1 MVPTKK
7 KMTKKITDIMNQE
20 SFLKSSKNEQK
31 INPGQ
36 KISNFDR
43 KSFIAAIDNLF
54 LKLELSYHYQF
65 YKVFGTDDKLAEAK
79 KLWAESLKKY
89 PSECI
94 DSAVEIV
101 IQSNDYLPTLTEI
114 IKACSGSMGSINIP
128 NPQEAFIE
136 AQKSSSPRRSFPWTH
151 PIIYWAGREIGWELI
166 NSPNNTNTFQAFSK
180 TYVRLVKELKAGKKF
195 EIVSKEDNEIIEPL
209 DVKLFDSLRK
219 KHGL

>member
-1 MVPTKK
+1 
-7 KMTKKITDIMNQE
+7 MT
-20 SFLKSSKNEQK
+20 
-31 INPGQ
+31 PGQ
-36 KISNFDR
+36 KISNSDR

-65 YKVFGTDDKLAEAK
+65 YKVFGTDDKLIEAK

-136 AQKSSSPRRSFPWTH
+136 AQKSSSPRNSFPWTH
-151 PIIYWAGREIGWELI
+151 PIIYWAGKEVGWELI

-180 TYVRLVKELKAGKKF
+180 IYMRLVKELKAGKKF
-195 EIVSKEDNEIIEPL
+195 EVNPKEYNEISEPL
-209 DVKLFDSLRK
+209 DIELFESLRK
-219 KHGL
+219 KHDL

>member
-1 MVPTKK
+1 
-7 KMTKKITDIMNQE
+7 MTKKITDIMNQE
-20 SFLKSSKNEQK
+20 SFLKTSKSGQK
-31 INPGQ
+31 TTLGQ
-36 KISNFDR
+36 KISNSDR

-65 YKVFGTDDKLAEAK
+65 YKVFGTDDKLMEAK

-101 IQSNDYLPTLTEI
+101 INSNDYLPTLTEI

-136 AQKSSSPRRSFPWTH
+136 AQKSSSPRNSFPWTH
-151 PIIYWAGREIGWELI
+151 PIIYWAGKEVGWELI

-180 TYVRLVKELKAGKKF
+180 IYMRLVKELKAGKEF
-195 EIVSKEDNEIIEPL
+195 EVIPKENNEVTEPL
-209 DVKLFDSLRK
+209 DIELFESLRK
-219 KHGL
+219 KHDL

>member
-1 MVPTKK
+1 
-7 KMTKKITDIMNQE
+7 MT
-20 SFLKSSKNEQK
+20 
-31 INPGQ
+31 PGQ
-36 KISNFDR
+36 KISNSDR

-65 YKVFGTDDKLAEAK
+65 YKVFGTDDKLIEAK

-114 IKACSGSMGSINIP
+114 IKACSGSMGSISIP
-128 NPQEAFIE
+128 SPQEAFIE

-151 PIIYWAGREIGWELI
+151 PIIYWAGKEIGWELI

-180 TYVRLVKELKAGKKF
+180 IYMRLVKELKAGKKF
-195 EIVSKEDNEIIEPL
+195 EVIPKEYNEITGPL
-209 DVKLFDSLRK
+209 DVELFESLRK
-219 KHGL
+219 KHDL

>member
-1 MVPTKK
+1 
-7 KMTKKITDIMNQE
+7 MT
-20 SFLKSSKNEQK
+20 
-31 INPGQ
+31 PGQ
-36 KISNFDR
+36 KISNSDR

-65 YKVFGTDDKLAEAK
+65 YKVFGTDDKLKEAK
-79 KLWAESLKKY
+79 KLWAESLKRY

-136 AQKSSSPRRSFPWTH
+136 AQKSSSPRNSFPWTH
-151 PIIYWAGREIGWELI
+151 PIIYWAGKEVGWELI

-180 TYVRLVKELKAGKKF
+180 TYMRLVKELKAGKKF
-195 EIVSKEDNEIIEPL
+195 EIVSKEDKEIIEPL
-209 DVKLFDSLRK
+209 DVKLFESLRK

>member
-1 MVPTKK
+1 
-7 KMTKKITDIMNQE
+7 MTKKITDIMNQE

-31 INPGQ
+31 MTPGQ
-36 KISNFDR
+36 KISNSDR

-65 YKVFGTDDKLAEAK
+65 YKVFGTDDKLIEAK

-136 AQKSSSPRRSFPWTH
+136 AQKSSSPRNSFPLTH
-151 PIIYWAGREIGWELI
+151 PIIYWAGKEVGWELI

-180 TYVRLVKELKAGKKF
+180 IYIRLVKELKAGKKF
-195 EIVSKEDNEIIEPL
+195 EVNPKEYNEISEPL
-209 DVKLFDSLRK
+209 DIELFESLRK
-219 KHGL
+219 KHDL